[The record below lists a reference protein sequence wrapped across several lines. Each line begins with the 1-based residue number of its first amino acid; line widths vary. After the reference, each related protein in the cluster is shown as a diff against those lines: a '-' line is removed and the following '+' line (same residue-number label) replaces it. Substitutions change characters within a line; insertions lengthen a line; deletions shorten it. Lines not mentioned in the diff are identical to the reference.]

1 MFFFV
6 LINQLFRIVSGP
18 IMLLLI
24 PIYLS
29 KEEQGLWYLFS
40 SLSALSIFADLG
52 FSNIILQFSAH
63 EFSNLKIDKNFTLSG
78 DKENIK
84 KMASFFMFI
93 CDWVGKMTLI
103 VFPIIFFVG
112 FYILYSKM
120 AIDLWLIPWI
130 IYVITSAFS
139 FFISNLFSFFQGFNI
154 VARIEKI
161 RFYSSVLSSIVIILS
176 LYYGLK
182 IFAICLSSI
191 ISLILSIYFL
201 NIIFKNTILQLIKES
216 KDFSYNWFGQISQLL
231 WKYALSFS
239 SGYFIFQIYTPL
251 MFMYKGP
258 IEAGKVGLSIS
269 LWTSVFGISNSFL
282 SAIIPKINIE
292 ISKKNWVNLD
302 RIFTK
307 NLLLSLST
315 YFIFFISF
323 FIINHF
329 FRDYFIIKNKNVFD
343 RFLSPFSMFLLG
355 ISWFSQ
361 LYINAI
367 ATYVRSHKKDPFAFI
382 SIFIAFYIPSITF
395 ILAKYFPTDYFFL
408 GFFSSILVTLPY
420 IIYIFLKEKKGHFLK

>member
-1 MFFFV
+1 M
-6 LINQLFRIVSGP
+6 INQLFRIISGP

-63 EFSNLKIDKNFTLSG
+63 EFSNLKTDKNFTLSG

-120 AIDLWLIPWI
+120 SIDLWLIPWS
-130 IYVITSAFS
+130 IYVISSAFS
-139 FFISNLFSFFQGFNI
+139 FFIGNLFSFFQGFNI
-154 VARIEKI
+154 VAQIEKI
-161 RFYSSVLSSIVIILS
+161 RLYNSILSSIVIILS

-191 ISLILSIYFL
+191 IGLILSLYFL
-201 NIIFKNTILQLIKES
+201 NLLFKNTILQLIKKS
-216 KDFSYNWFGQISQLL
+216 KGFTYNWFGQISQLL

-269 LWTSVFGISNSFL
+269 LWTSVFGISNSFI

-292 ISKKNWVNLD
+292 ISKKNWASLD
-302 RIFTK
+302 KTFNK
-307 NLLLSLST
+307 NLVLSLST
-315 YFIFFISF
+315 YFIFFASF

-329 FRDYFIIKNKNVFD
+329 FRDYFIIKNKNIFD

-355 ISWFSQ
+355 ISWFIQ
-361 LYINAI
+361 LYVNAI
-367 ATYVRSHKKDPFAFI
+367 AMYVRSHKKEPFVFA
-382 SIFIAFYIPSITF
+382 SIFVAFYIPSITF
-395 ILAKYFPTDYFFL
+395 ILAKYLHPDYFFL
-408 GFFSSILVTLPY
+408 GFLSSILVTLPY
-420 IIYIFLKEKKGHFLK
+420 IIYIYLEEKKGHLFK